1 MFVWELLKI
10 TMEKNLQKELVTFA
24 LEMAKA
30 SEKQTLAYFRQPVA
44 IDNKVDEG
52 FDPVTEGDKG
62 AERIMRAMIEEK
74 YPNHGVNGEEYGPK
88 QGSSPYTWVLDPIDG
103 TRSFIAGM
111 TSWTTLIGL
120 EYEDEPVVGVMHQPY
135 VGETFVGTPE
145 GAYMLRGGELRELKV
160 NPAPNLSQAFG
171 TTTGPDTTFDTPQK
185 RKFLNDL
192 RSNLRNI
199 RYDGDAYFFSLLA
212 AGHVDIA
219 IDAGLQAY
227 DVCALVPII
236 RGAGGIVTT
245 WDGGPAHKGG
255 DILAAAS
262 QELYDQA
269 RALME

>member
-1 MFVWELLKI
+1 MKKILQDELSS
-10 TMEKNLQKELVTFA
+10 FA
-24 LEMAKA
+24 LEMARA
-30 SEKQTLAYFRQPVA
+30 SEKQTLAHFRETVV
-44 IDNKVDEG
+44 IDNKLAEG

-74 YPNHGVNGEEYGPK
+74 YPNHSIHGEEYGKK
-88 QGSSPYTWVLDPIDG
+88 QGSEPFTWVLDPIDG

-120 EYEDEPVVGVMHQPY
+120 EFEDKPVIGVMHQPY
-135 VGETFVGTPE
+135 VGETFVGTPD
-145 GAYMLRGGELRELKV
+145 GSYMLHGGQQRELKV
-160 NPAPNLSQAFG
+160 NPAANLAQAFG

-185 RKFLNDL
+185 RQFLNKF
-192 RSNLRNI
+192 RTSLRNI

-227 DVCALVPII
+227 DICALVPII
-236 RGAGGIVTT
+236 RGAGGVVTT

-262 QELYDQA
+262 QDLHDQT
-269 RALME
+269 RALMA